1 MRFSDLIILITA
13 SQDLRNV
20 PSMPVQPNPS
30 TFLSNLYVYRM
41 KIWILLYDFCLFY
54 TPRLLTNFKYAQVP
68 CFLSV
73 EMGRAQGP
81 ATALRDRTEYLTILI
96 YLKTICMHIRY
107 G

>member
-41 KIWILLYDFCLFY
+41 KIWILLYDFLSILY
-54 TPRLLTNFKYAQVP
+54 T
-68 CFLSV
+68 
-73 EMGRAQGP
+73 
-81 ATALRDRTEYLTILI
+81 
-96 YLKTICMHIRY
+96 
-107 G
+107 